1 MSSLLERDQ
10 IPNARDEIPA
20 PEIARNYSYLTY
32 IVSQIPPLDGTT
44 DILILIGRDLIEAHH
59 VLVLDQRVG
68 PQNTPYAHKLPV
80 G

>member
-1 MSSLLERDQ
+1 MSLLLEGDQ

-20 PEIARNYSYLTY
+20 PEIARHYSYLTY
-32 IVSQIPPLDGTT
+32 IVSQIPPLNGTT

-59 VLVLDQRVG
+59 VLDQRVG